1 MSAPERSRLPAYL
14 DHILSAIDNII
25 EYTSGMDAEQYLL
38 DRKTQDAVI
47 RNLEVI
53 GEACSNVMRRHPDF
67 AAAHPAVLWKAAYEM
82 RNAMQGAVRSRVK
95 RRFRPWTPRI
105 SGRTAKEAPTNCAT
119 ESCFAATSIVSS
131 TPAT

>member
-14 DHILSAIDNII
+14 DHILAAIDNIT

-67 AAAHPAVLWKAAYEM
+67 AATHPAVLWKAAYEM
-82 RNAMQGAVRSRVK
+82 RNALAHGYFSVDQQIVWNTIEHDLAGFRVAV
-95 RRFRPWTPRI
+95 
-105 SGRTAKEAPTNCAT
+105 AKARQQLPG
-119 ESCFAATSIVSS
+119 
-131 TPAT
+131 